1 LEGAEGGSE
10 GKGDEEGDARGKRGE
25 NEVGGGQ
32 MLCELRTYVVHQ
44 NIYRNPPPPISHSSK
59 SYHQS
64 YSCILRGFAKKIKK
78 IKSLIE
84 MNGFL
89 GFWVFWGGGGGGVVV
104 FGTK

>member
-1 LEGAEGGSE
+1 
-10 GKGDEEGDARGKRGE
+10 
-25 NEVGGGQ
+25 

-89 GFWVFWGGGGGGVVV
+89 GFWVFWGGVVEVSKKEGEEGGEEEEEEEEEEV
-104 FGTK
+104 